1 MQHLPSPLLPWRQ
14 YLAWFDDELA
24 AALGDLLRRL
34 QPLLAPLHARESRGD
49 AIPDGIDDLRRR
61 GSYERLLLSEW
72 ALAEAE
78 PDEFLRRA
86 IAGEHVF
93 LSPRL
98 VRPRS
103 RLHIVALFDS
113 GPGQLGAPR
122 LVQLALAILLAQRA
136 ERLGAQFGWGS
147 LQGDRTM
154 HGLSQASDLQQLL
167 TQRQW
172 QTADADMAAFWR
184 VELAHL
190 PQAPAECW
198 VVSDQPQELPATHTV
213 QLRRCLDGSV
223 ALSMASARAQREA
236 VLPPLPPRA
245 AVRLLRGEFTGV
257 AAARKAAVKSA
268 GHRIALTQPPLLDR
282 SGQRLAVAL
291 LGGNELL
298 LVQLSDRS
306 GAAASLSSQQWRRNA
321 SLIGAVFNDGRIGG
335 VLSVD
340 GHLRGWKLG
349 GFKAWSRPPPE
360 EFKAATGQGR
370 WLRGLLQSPT
380 GNAQAGN
387 RLLLLDHA
395 GNLADWTS
403 SWPRGATNHA
413 TALTRQV
420 LALHDAATDQA
431 IVAIAGAGQIELQH
445 IPLQGPRKLLA
456 RTSTVHA
463 ADTAFLAGRLEDD
476 GWNGSCAYA
485 SLRGS
490 NGPSHWKLLH
500 YAKGKFQPGEAS
512 TPEQVRIVGLAVNP
526 QAPQT
531 YAPLGL
537 DASRRRLHVYTPQAQ
552 EIHLSDVEIQHAAL
566 SDNGERVALINARRE
581 LLLIDV
587 ASQRLLLHLGSDA

>member
-1 MQHLPSPLLPWRQ
+1 MQRLPSPLLPWRQ

-24 AALGDLLRRL
+24 AALGDLLCRL
-34 QPLLAPLHARESRGD
+34 QPLLAPLHARENRGD

-61 GSYERLLLSEW
+61 GNYERLLLSEW
-72 ALAEAE
+72 ALADAE

-98 VRPRS
+98 VRPRCRS
-103 RLHIVALFDS
+103 HIVALFDS
-113 GPGQLGAPR
+113 GPSQLGAPR

-136 ERLGAQFGWGS
+136 ERLGAQFRWGC
-147 LQGDRTM
+147 LQAGRFVY
-154 HGLSQASDLQQLL
+154 GLSQASDLQLLL

-172 QTADADMAAFWR
+172 QTADADMAAHWR
-184 VELAHL
+184 EELAHS
-190 PQAPAECW
+190 PQAAAECW
-198 VVSDQPQELPATHTV
+198 VVSGQPQELPATHEV
-213 QLRRCLDGSV
+213 QLRRCLNGGV
-223 ALSMASARAQREA
+223 ALNMASARARRQA
-236 VLPPLPPRA
+236 LLPPLSPRA
-245 AVRLLRGEFTGV
+245 AVRLLRGEFAGV

-282 SGQRLAVAL
+282 SGQRLALAL

-298 LVQLSDRS
+298 LVQLSKRTD
-306 GAAASLSSQQWRRNA
+306 ATASLSPQQWRRNA
-321 SLIGAVFNDGRIGG
+321 SLIGAVFNEAGVGG
-335 VLSVD
+335 VLSIE

-349 GFKAWSRPPPE
+349 GFKAWSRPPPDE
-360 EFKAATGQGR
+360 LKAATGQSR
-370 WLRGLLQSPT
+370 WLRGLLQS
-380 GNAQAGN
+380 GAGDSREGN

-395 GNLADWTS
+395 GNLADWTQPWLRRS
-403 SWPRGATNHA
+403 PTHV

-420 LALHDAATDQA
+420 LALHEAAADQA
-431 IVAIAGAGQIELQH
+431 IVAIASAGQIELQR
-445 IPLQGPRKLLA
+445 IPLQGPRELLA
-456 RTSTVHA
+456 RTSTVQA
-463 ADTAFLAGRLEDD
+463 ADTAFLAGRLEED

-485 SLRGS
+485 TLRGS
-490 NGPSHWKLLH
+490 SGPSRWKLLH
-500 YAKGKFQPGEAS
+500 YAKGESRQVEAR
-512 TPEQVRIVGLAVNP
+512 TPEQVRIVGLAVDP

-537 DASRRRLHVYTPQAQ
+537 DASRRRLCLYTPQAQ
-552 EIHLSDVEIQHAAL
+552 EIHLSDVEIQHATV

-587 ASQRLLLHLGSDA
+587 AAQRLLLHLGTGA